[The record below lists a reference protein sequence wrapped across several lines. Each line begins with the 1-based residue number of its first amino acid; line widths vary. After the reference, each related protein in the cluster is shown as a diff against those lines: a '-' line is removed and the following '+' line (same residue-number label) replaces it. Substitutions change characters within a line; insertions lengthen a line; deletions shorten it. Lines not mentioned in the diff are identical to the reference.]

1 MVSKGTKVTSRR
13 KRRVVKEVAAAAV
26 EEALRDYEL
35 VLIISPEV
43 SEEGFE
49 ATLNNVSQLISGN
62 GGAVSHV
69 EQWGKRKLAYPIEHF
84 MEGSY
89 VLTRFKMRP
98 ALSKELEAKL
108 KISEEVLRHLLI
120 RLSR

>member
-1 MVSKGTKVTSRR
+1 VVSKGTKVTSRR
-13 KRRVVKEVAAAAV
+13 KRRVVKEVAAAK
-26 EEALRDYEL
+26 EEARRDYEL

-43 SEEGFE
+43 SEEEFE
-49 ATLNNVSQLISGN
+49 ATLNNVSQLISDN

-120 RLSR
+120 RLSS

>member
-1 MVSKGTKVTSRR
+1 MVSKGIKVTSRR
-13 KRRVVKEVAAAAV
+13 KRRVVKEVTEAK

-43 SEEGFE
+43 SEEEFE

-84 MEGSY
+84 VEGSY

-98 ALSKELEAKL
+98 TLSKELEAKL
-108 KISEEVLRHLLI
+108 TISEAVLRHLLI

>member
-1 MVSKGTKVTSRR
+1 MVSKSTKITSKR
-13 KRRVVKEVAAAAV
+13 KRRVVKEVAKAE

-43 SEEGFE
+43 NEEEFE
-49 ATLNNVSQLISGN
+49 ATLSSVSQFINGN

-89 VLTRFKMRP
+89 VLTRLKIRP
-98 ALSKELEAKL
+98 TLSKELEAKL
-108 KISEEVLRHLLI
+108 EISEEVLRHLLI
-120 RLSR
+120 RLSN

>member
-1 MVSKGTKVTSRR
+1 MVSKGIKVTSRR
-13 KRRVVKEVAAAAV
+13 KRRVVKEVTEAK

-43 SEEGFE
+43 SEEEFE

-84 MEGSY
+84 VEGSY

-98 ALSKELEAKL
+98 TLSKELEAKL
-108 KISEEVLRHLLI
+108 EISAEVLRHLLI
-120 RLSR
+120 R